1 MERSKYIVVY
11 NVYIYQLIRN
21 IDRTI
26 IKEYNLNFVFICTC
40 LVIEIMDVCL
50 SNLVLQAQF
59 HDVK

>member
-1 MERSKYIVVY
+1 MERRKYIVVY

-21 IDRTI
+21 SDRTI

-40 LVIEIMDVCL
+40 LVIEIMGVCL

>member
-26 IKEYNLNFVFICTC
+26 IKEYNLNFVFIGTC
-40 LVIEIMDVCL
+40 LVIEIMGVCL